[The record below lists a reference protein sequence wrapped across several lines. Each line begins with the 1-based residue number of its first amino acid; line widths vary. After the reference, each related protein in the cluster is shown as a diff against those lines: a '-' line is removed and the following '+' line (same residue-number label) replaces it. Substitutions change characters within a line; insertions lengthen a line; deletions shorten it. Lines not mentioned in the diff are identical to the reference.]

1 MAQKWTHV
9 ATSERTLHTGSG
21 RLAGLILSHGES
33 SAQSVTVYDAVSSAD
48 AAKVTLA
55 VITVAPQASPAILY
69 FEPDYP
75 FSRGLV
81 IVPGNC
87 SVQVLSYGS

>member
-9 ATSERTLHTGSG
+9 ETSERTLHTGSG

-33 SAQSVTVYDAVSSAD
+33 SAQSVAVYDAVSSSD
-48 AAKVTLA
+48 AGKVILA
-55 VITVAPQASPAILY
+55 VITVAPGASPATLY

-87 SVQVLSYGS
+87 KVQVLSYGG